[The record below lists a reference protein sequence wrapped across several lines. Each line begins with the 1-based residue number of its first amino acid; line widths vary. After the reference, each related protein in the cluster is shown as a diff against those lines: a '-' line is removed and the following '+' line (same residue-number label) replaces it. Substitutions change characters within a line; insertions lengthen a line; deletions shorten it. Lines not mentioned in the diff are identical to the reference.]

1 VKIQENHQE
10 EREEDSMVK
19 QTRIPVSTRQRAQWI
34 DITSEVARA
43 VAQSKIA
50 NGICMV
56 ASLHTT
62 GGVTINENADP
73 DVERDFFHAL
83 RKLVPQDH
91 SFRHSEGNSD
101 AHVLTSLV
109 GLSVQMPVSDGTI
122 VRGTWQSIYFC
133 EFDGPRNRTVDVTIM
148 GE

>member
-1 VKIQENHQE
+1 
-10 EREEDSMVK
+10 MVK
-19 QTRIPVSTRQRAQWI
+19 QAQVSLQTRQRAHWL
-34 DITSEVARA
+34 DITSEVQRA
-43 VAQSKIA
+43 VTASKIR
-50 NGICMV
+50 NGTCVV

-83 RKLVPQDH
+83 QKLVPQDP
-91 SFRHSEGNSD
+91 SFHHREGNSD

-109 GLSVQMPVSDGTI
+109 GLSVQIPIADGTI
-122 VRGTWQSIYFC
+122 VRGTWQSVYFC
-133 EFDGPRNRTVDVTIM
+133 EFDGPRNRTVSVTVM